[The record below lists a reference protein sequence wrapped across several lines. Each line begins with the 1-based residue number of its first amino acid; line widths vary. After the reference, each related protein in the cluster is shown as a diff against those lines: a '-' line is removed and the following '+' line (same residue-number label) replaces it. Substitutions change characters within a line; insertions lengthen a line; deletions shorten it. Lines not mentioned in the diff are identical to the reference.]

1 MLNSFY
7 TENICQK
14 RLLFCFSSPF
24 LPEQAAY
31 LYTFLSFQDGRTP
44 LHIASFQGH
53 LECIKALIKA
63 SADINLADKVIIIKF
78 YVNGTNSKCTRDM

>member
-7 TENICQK
+7 TENICRK
-14 RLLFCFSSPF
+14 TLLFCFSSPF
-24 LPEQAAY
+24 LPEQTAY

-44 LHIASFQGH
+44 LYTASSKGH

-63 SADINLADKVIIIKF
+63 NADINLANKVIIIKY
-78 YVNGTNSKCTRDM
+78 YVNGSNSKCTSYM